1 MTAGSRSAYS
11 VRPGAGVCQ
20 DSFWYTGWLLT
31 FLATGDQT
39 QGRFALID
47 ALTRKGNCPPR
58 HIHRYEDESFYILE
72 DEITAWIGDQT
83 IRGTAGTL
91 IFSPRGVPHSF
102 EMHSD
107 EIHSDRVR
115 MPILLTPA
123 GLGGY
128 LNSSARPR

>member
-58 HIHRYEDESFYILE
+58 RIQLGE
-72 DEITAWIGDQT
+72 TTT
-83 IRGTAGTL
+83 IRKTRRAPL
-91 IFSPRGVPHSF
+91 PFRRKPR
-102 EMHSD
+102 
-107 EIHSDRVR
+107 RVD
-115 MPILLTPA
+115 P
-123 GLGGY
+123 GQ
-128 LNSSARPR
+128 LNQRRLFT